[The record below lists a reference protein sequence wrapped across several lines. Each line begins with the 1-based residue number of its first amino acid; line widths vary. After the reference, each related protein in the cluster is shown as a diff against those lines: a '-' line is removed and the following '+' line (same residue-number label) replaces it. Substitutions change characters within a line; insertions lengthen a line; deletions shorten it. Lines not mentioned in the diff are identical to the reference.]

1 MDDILK
7 TIEGLTPN
15 LIALR
20 HDLHAHPELGFEE
33 HRTAERVAEW
43 LIRHGIEVRTGVA
56 QTGVV
61 GTLHGEQGEG
71 ACVAFRADMD
81 ALPIEEQND
90 LPYRSRHEGKMH
102 ACGHDGHTT
111 ILLGAAAVLA
121 QYRHRLRGAVRFFFQ
136 PSEENVSGARVM
148 LEEGVLVE
156 MPPSWVIALHGK
168 PSLPLGSI
176 GVRAGAMMASAD
188 TFDIWLEG
196 KGGHAALPHLS
207 DDPVLAGA
215 HLVQALH
222 GIVGREFS
230 QSNPVVLSVTQFHAG
245 NAYNVLPQEAHLAGT
260 VRCLR
265 EETRRYMAQRMREMV
280 EAEARIWHV
289 QSRFEWH
296 AGAPVTVNAPAVAE
310 RIAQVAE
317 QAFGRERVVWLEEPL
332 MGAED
337 FAYFAQAVPSAMFF
351 LGLGDVADLHTA
363 CFDFPDAVIAPGV
376 EMFVRLAIGENEA

>member
-90 LPYRSRHEGKMH
+90 LPYRSRHKGKMH

-222 GIVGREFS
+222 GIVGRES
-230 QSNPVVLSVTQFHAG
+230 SPGNPIVLSVTRFHAG

-265 EETRRYMAQRMREMV
+265 EETRRHMAQRIREIV
-280 EAEARIWHV
+280 EAEARLWHV

-296 AGAPVTVNAPAVAE
+296 TGTPVTVNHPQVVE

-351 LGLGDVADLHTA
+351 LGLGDTADLHTA
-363 CFDFPDAVIAPGV
+363 CFDFPDSAITFGV
-376 EMFVRLAIGENEA
+376 QVFVRLALEGGD

>member
-1 MDDILK
+1 MDDIFE
-7 TIEGLTPN
+7 TIEGLTPD

-56 QTGVV
+56 RTGVV
-61 GTLHGEQGEG
+61 GTLHGERGEG
-71 ACVAFRADMD
+71 TCVAFRADMD
-81 ALPIEEQND
+81 ALPIEEQSD
-90 LPYRSRHEGKMH
+90 LPYRSRHVGKMH

-121 QYRHRLRGAVRFFFQ
+121 WFRHRLRGVVCFFFQ
-136 PSEENVSGARVM
+136 PSEESVSGAKVM
-148 LEEGVLVE
+148 LGEGVLEEV
-156 MPPSWVIALHGK
+156 PPKWVVALHGK
-168 PSLPLGSI
+168 PGLPLGSV

-188 TFDIWLEG
+188 TFDIWLTG

-222 GIVGREFS
+222 GIVGRES
-230 QSNPVVLSVTQFHAG
+230 SLGNPLVLSVTQFHAG
-245 NAYNVLPQEAHLAGT
+245 NAYNVLPQEVHLAGT

-265 EETRRYMAQRMREMV
+265 DEMRHKIARRMHEMV
-280 EAEARIWHV
+280 EATARLWHV

-296 AGAPVTVNAPAVAE
+296 TGAPVTVNHPQVVERIAHVAE
-310 RIAQVAE
+310 R
-317 QAFGRERVVWLEEPL
+317 AFGRERVVWLEEPL

-337 FAYFAQAVPSAMFF
+337 FAYFTQAVPSAMFF
-351 LGLGDVADLHTA
+351 LGLGDAADLHTA
-363 CFDFPDAVIAPGV
+363 CFNFPDAAIAPGV
-376 EMFVRLAIGENEA
+376 EMFVRLALGENEA

>member
-1 MDDILK
+1 MDDIFEA
-7 TIEGLTPN
+7 IEGLTPE

-43 LIRHGIEVRTGVA
+43 LTGHGIEVRTGVA
-56 QTGVV
+56 RTGVV
-61 GTLHGEQGEG
+61 GTLYGEQGEG

-90 LPYRSRHEGKMH
+90 LPYRSRHAGKMH
-102 ACGHDGHTT
+102 ACGHDGHTA
-111 ILLGAAAVLA
+111 ILLGTAAVLA
-121 QYRHRLRGAVRFFFQ
+121 QYRHRLRGVVRFFFQ
-136 PSEENVSGARVM
+136 PSEENVSGAKM
-148 LEEGVLVE
+148 MIEEGVLE
-156 MPPSWVIALHGK
+156 EIPPTWVVALHGK
-168 PSLPLGSI
+168 PGLPLGSV

-196 KGGHAALPHLS
+196 RGGHAALPHLS
-207 DDPVLAGA
+207 DDPILAGA

-222 GIVGREFS
+222 GIVGRES
-230 QSNPVVLSVTQFHAG
+230 SPGNPLVLSVTQFHAG
-245 NAYNVLPQEAHLAGT
+245 NAYNVLPQEVHLAGT

-296 AGAPVTVNAPAVAE
+296 TGAPVTVNHPQVVERIARVAE
-310 RIAQVAE
+310 R
-317 QAFGRERVVWLEEPL
+317 AFGHERVVWLEEPL

-337 FAYFAQAVPSAMFF
+337 FAYFAQVVPSAMFF
-351 LGLGDVADLHTA
+351 LGLEDAADLHAA
-363 CFDFPDAVIAPGV
+363 CFDFPDPGIEFGV
-376 EMFVRLAIGENEA
+376 KMFVGLALAESEA